1 MSEPLVPVTGTVKL
15 PDDEAVQAKILA
27 DDPPAG
33 TLTLVGSVHVML
45 AGAVKERFT
54 VPENVFKLEA
64 VSVELPERLAELTGL
79 GEAVK
84 LKSTKWNGTLVVV
97 CDSEPSVPVTVTV

>member
-1 MSEPLVPVTGTVKL
+1 MKL
-15 PDDEAVQAKILA
+15 PDDEAVQAMILLEN
-27 DDPPAG
+27 PPAG
-33 TLTLVGSVHVML
+33 TVTLAGSVHVML

-84 LKSTKWNGTLVVV
+84 VKSTKCNGMLVVV
-97 CDSEPSVPVTVTV
+97 CDRDPSEPVTVTV